1 MYKPQQQNLSHAP
14 YQHLKLPTNNL
25 ATNNTNRT
33 STHNHTQ
40 HRYTIKDWCE
50 NIFYLVAQ
58 IHRLKAILGAYSGII
73 YISLAVSY
81 TNILIGKRA
90 IGTYPRVYGEICGE
104 IAYLIVIIIPIEY
117 VYLLKVM
124 PRRRLELPRP

>member
-1 MYKPQQQNLSHAP
+1 MYSPTTETLSHAP
-14 YQHLKLPTNNL
+14 YQLTTTTTATTTTNTNNYKRY
-25 ATNNTNRT
+25 NNNNIYNT

-50 NIFYLVAQ
+50 
-58 IHRLKAILGAYSGII
+58 I

-90 IGTYPRVYGEICGE
+90 IGTYKGFMGDIMGDIPN
-104 IAYLIVIIIPIEY
+104 YL
-117 VYLLKVM
+117 YL
-124 PRRRLELPRP
+124 

>member
-1 MYKPQQQNLSHAP
+1 MYNLPPQTLSHAP
-14 YQHLKLPTNNL
+14 YQLTTTTTATTTTNTNNYKRYNN
-25 ATNNTNRT
+25 NNTYNT

-50 NIFYLVAQ
+50 
-58 IHRLKAILGAYSGII
+58 I

-90 IGTYPRVYGEICGE
+90 IGTYKGLMVHFLVHF
-104 IAYLIVIIIPIEY
+104 ANYL
-117 VYLLKVM
+117 YL
-124 PRRRLELPRP
+124 